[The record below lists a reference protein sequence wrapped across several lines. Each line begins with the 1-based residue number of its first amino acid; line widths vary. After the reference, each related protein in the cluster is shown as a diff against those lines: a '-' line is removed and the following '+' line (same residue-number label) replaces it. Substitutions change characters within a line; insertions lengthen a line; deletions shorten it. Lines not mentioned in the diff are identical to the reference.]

1 MAVNE
6 YQWVS
11 DFKVKIASYLKMKI
25 PQSHPKAYVTDK
37 SKDLSDPTF
46 PTVYFH
52 AMPFTET
59 GQDLEARSVITNKSQ
74 EEAEAIMATVAGLF
88 KRLRFQI
95 TSMPEFNNTS
105 QDTYR
110 STARFRRTV
119 GADDTL

>member
-59 GQDLEARSVITNKSQ
+59 GQDLEARSVNGITASYQVDVITNKSRKKPKLLWLRLP
-74 EEAEAIMATVAGLF
+74 VFSNVFDF
-88 KRLRFQI
+88 K
-95 TSMPEFNNTS
+95 
-105 QDTYR
+105 
-110 STARFRRTV
+110 
-119 GADDTL
+119 